1 MAIDRRDVACMP
13 RLSCVR
19 REAESPQGREALGT
33 LPQKSDQRKLFLRLC
48 DPTFHARVLAAV
60 RRPRA

>member
-1 MAIDRRDVACMP
+1 MVAIDRREMASMP
-13 RLSCVR
+13 SLSCVR

-48 DPTFHARVLAAV
+48 DPTLPARVLA
-60 RRPRA
+60 

>member
-1 MAIDRRDVACMP
+1 M
-13 RLSCVR
+13 R
-19 REAESPQGREALGT
+19 REAESPQGWETLGT

-48 DPTFHARVLAAV
+48 DPTATARVLVAV